1 MRTREAQP
9 GIPLAVIRGIP
20 IRLHWTLFPVFGLL
34 AYSLATNVFRDEIRP
49 GERDVAW
56 IYGLITAALFLLS
69 IVLHELGHAVVAQ
82 RDKLKVGSI
91 TLFFFGGVAQ
101 VEEEPR
107 SAGVEFRVA
116 VGGPLVSLALVVV
129 FWAFSRVDQF
139 GNLLETAFWWLAGI
153 NLALLLFNL
162 VPGYPLDG
170 GRILRSII
178 WQVTGNEAKATRI
191 AVRGGQL
198 VSLLLVGYAIY
209 QIAIV
214 GSIFNGLW
222 MLMLSAFLRNAATS
236 AGAHVLT
243 RSVLERVTAAQ
254 AMARDLIYVPARTRV
269 EELFEHQRVINPK
282 TGLCGSRRRSPGRHL
297 TNSTRIRSPR
307 ALAVDGGD
315 PDHDPLAAIGRD
327 HSGHD
332 PDECAARDGSG
343 PLPLRGCSGRR
354 RKRRRDPVS
363 GSNRNPD
370 PVGRAGLTH
379 VTARARPG
387 CG

>member
-1 MRTREAQP
+1 M
-9 GIPLAVIRGIP
+9 IRGIP

-282 TGLCGSRRRSPGRHL
+282 QAYVVVDDGPLGVISPIQL
-297 TNSTRIRSPR
+297 AFVPR
-307 ALAVDGGD
+307 ERWPWTVVTQIMTPWRQLAEITPDTTLMNAL
-315 PDHDPLAAIGRD
+315 R
-327 HSGHD
+327 
-332 PDECAARDGSG
+332 EMEAARC
-343 PLPLRGCSGRR
+343 PYAVV
-354 RKRRRDPVS
+354 RDA
-363 GSNRNPD
+363 
-370 PVGRAGLTH
+370 AGNVAGILSQDQI
-379 VTARARPG
+379 AIRIQSAAQA
-387 CG
+387 